1 MDIYFRRNAI
11 MAQKKSFIEKV
22 KKAPKKDLLMAGGC
36 VIAVI
41 ALTAYYFIAIL

>member
-1 MDIYFRRNAI
+1 
-11 MAQKKSFIEKV
+11 MAPKKKSFLEQL

-41 ALTAYYFIAIL
+41 ALTAYYFIVIL